1 MCVHETRGDE
11 RQRDGKGGRER
22 ERGGDGGET
31 EEEGHGSKK
40 KEGGG
45 EQQRGRAVQQGM
57 LGERGREREKEG
69 VDKIT

>member
-11 RQRDGKGGRER
+11 RQREGEGGRER
-22 ERGGDGGET
+22 EGDGGET

-40 KEGGG
+40 KEEGG

-57 LGERGREREKEG
+57 LGERERESR
-69 VDKIT
+69 